1 MVDAA
6 DIFVY
11 ALSATYLGLIIFLS
25 VLSRRQTAEP
35 AAKSEDETPR
45 KAA

>member
-6 DIFVY
+6 DVFVY
-11 ALSATYLGLIIFLS
+11 ALSATYLGLIVFLA
-25 VLSRRQTAEP
+25 VLSRRQTP
-35 AAKSEDETPR
+35 AQSAKSEDKAPR

>member
-1 MVDAA
+1 MMDAA

-11 ALSATYLGLIIFLS
+11 ALSATYLGLIVFLA
-25 VLSRRQTAEP
+25 VLSRRQSAARSAE
-35 AAKSEDETPR
+35 SEDKTPR